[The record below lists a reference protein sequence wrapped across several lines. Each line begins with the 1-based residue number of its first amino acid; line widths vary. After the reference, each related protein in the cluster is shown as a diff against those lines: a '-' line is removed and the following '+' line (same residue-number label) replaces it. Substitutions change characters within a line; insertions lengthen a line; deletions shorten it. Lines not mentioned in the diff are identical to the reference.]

1 VNRRSTHR
9 PQKQPQV
16 VVDAAP
22 QRHAPPTPSRGGR
35 TTALENSN
43 TLNSFSSATAR
54 VPAPPVSSRPSL
66 DGASSTAPSAFAAL
80 GLSAPL
86 LRAVAAEGYE
96 IPTPVQSR
104 CIPHVLA
111 GRDVLGCAQTGTGK
125 TAAFVLPI
133 LQNLAAKPKNG
144 RIRTLILA
152 PTRELAA
159 QIGERTSAY
168 GANLGLTN
176 AVIYGGVGQRGQED
190 ALRRKPD
197 ILIATPGRLLDL
209 MEQGYVKLD
218 AVEVFVLDEAD
229 RMLDMGFIHDVKR
242 IVREV
247 PAKRQTLF
255 FSATMPPVIAELS
268 GRILIDP
275 VRVEVVPQ
283 ATTAEKI
290 EQTVHHVTKRDKR
303 ALLEKVL
310 KEPGVDRALVF
321 TRTKHGANRL
331 VEQLDRAGIRAAAI
345 HGNKSQG
352 ARERALDGFKN
363 GDIPVLIATDIAAR
377 GIDVDGITH
386 VVNYDLPNVP
396 EQYVH
401 RIGRTARAGAGGH
414 AIAFCDEDERGL
426 LKDIERVI
434 RQRIPVADAVVLPP
448 SLGPLPGERAE
459 RGERSGG
466 FERSRSGG
474 GSRGGHHSSPA
485 PQARATTQPQ
495 HVDRA
500 RTGSPVAADTTKPSS
515 TNSTPQDARAPRAKR
530 RRRYRGG
537 RLPTGT

>member
-1 VNRRSTHR
+1 MNHS
-9 PQKQPQV
+9 
-16 VVDAAP
+16 
-22 QRHAPPTPSRGGR
+22 TPSRPSR
-35 TTALENSN
+35 E
-43 TLNSFSSATAR
+43 AR
-54 VPAPPVSSRPSL
+54 PAPPQSTPSTQS
-66 DGASSTAPSAFAAL
+66 AQSAPHHVAPHADLPTSDAFAAL
-80 GLSAPL
+80 GLSKPL
-86 LRAVAAEGYE
+86 LQALAHEGYVT
-96 IPTPVQSR
+96 PTPIQQR
-104 CIPHVLA
+104 CIPDVLK
-111 GRDVLGCAQTGTGK
+111 GKDLLGCAQTGTGK
-125 TAAFVLPI
+125 TAAFVLPL
-133 LQNLAAKPKNG
+133 LQNLASRTRSGK
-144 RIRTLILA
+144 IRALVLA

-159 QIGERTSAY
+159 QISERTSAY
-168 GANLGLTN
+168 GRNLGLTN
-176 AVIYGGVGQRGQED
+176 TVIYGGVGQRNQED
-190 ALRRKPD
+190 ALRKKPD

-218 AVEVFVLDEAD
+218 GVEVFILDEAD

-255 FSATMPPVIAELS
+255 FSATMPPVIAELA

-310 KEPGVDRALVF
+310 KAPGVDRALVF

-331 VEQLDRAGIRAAAI
+331 VEQLDRAGVVSAAI

-352 ARERALDGFKN
+352 ARERALDGFKD
-363 GDIPVLIATDIAAR
+363 GSIPVLIATDIAAR

-401 RIGRTARAGAGGH
+401 RIGRTARAGARGR
-414 AIAFCDEDERGL
+414 AIAFCDEEERGL

-434 RQRIPVADAVVLPP
+434 RQRIPLAEAIALPP
-448 SLGPLPGERAE
+448 PSPLDDAPRPP
-459 RGERSGG
+459 RS
-466 FERSRSGG
+466 SGG
-474 GSRGGHHSSPA
+474 GGGGGHRGQRPQGGGGYPRPQQGQQQRA
-485 PQARATTQPQ
+485 PQRT
-495 HVDRA
+495 DRA
-500 RTGSPVAADTTKPSS
+500 RTGSPSGDTRVAGPTSQETQS
-515 TNSTPQDARAPRAKR
+515 RGGAPRGRPR
-530 RRRYRGG
+530 RSGGGGGGSRGG
-537 RLPTGT
+537 QTSTGS

>member
-1 VNRRSTHR
+1 MNRRFTPKAVSRDRAIR
-9 PQKQPQV
+9 PTSGGN
-16 VVDAAP
+16 AAP
-22 QRHAPPTPSRGGR
+22 VPETSRAAR
-35 TTALENSN
+35 SESN
-43 TLNSFSSATAR
+43 KVNSFSNAAPAR
-54 VPAPPVSSRPSL
+54 APAAPVSSRPSTDL
-66 DGASSTAPSAFAAL
+66 SGDLRGDVRAPSAFAAL
-80 GLSAPL
+80 GLCAPL
-86 LRAVAAEGYE
+86 LRAVAYEGYE
-96 IPTPVQSR
+96 TPTPIQSR
-104 CIPHVLA
+104 CIPHVLE

-133 LQNLAAKPKNG
+133 LQNLAAKPKSG

-218 AVEVFVLDEAD
+218 AVEVLVLDEAD

-247 PAKRQTLF
+247 PTKRQTLF

-275 VRVEVVPQ
+275 VRIEVVPQ

-290 EQTVHHVTKRDKR
+290 EQTVHHVAKRDKR

-310 KEPGVDRALVF
+310 REAGVDRALVF

-331 VEQLDRAGIRAAAI
+331 VEQLDRAGIHAAAI

-401 RIGRTARAGAGGH
+401 RIGRTARAGAGGR

-426 LKDIERVI
+426 LADIEKVI
-434 RQRIPVADAVVLPP
+434 RQRIPVADRVALPP
-448 SLGPLPGERAE
+448 SEGPAPAE
-459 RGERSGG
+459 RGARVERG
-466 FERSRSGG
+466 RYN
-474 GSRGGHHSSPA
+474 SPA
-485 PQARATTQPQ
+485 LNHNR
-495 HVDRA
+495 VERA
-500 RTGSPVAADTTKPSS
+500 RTGSAIAPTDPTTKLPS
-515 TNSTPQDARAPRAKR
+515 TNSTPQDARPPQARARR